1 MNNKA
6 LRVLEFNK
14 IIDMLRQY
22 AASEMGK
29 AIVDNLMPSTDINEI
44 TLNQKE
50 TSEAVSMIL
59 KKGSLGL
66 GGLAIRN

>member
-59 KKGSLGL
+59 KKGSLVL
-66 GGLAIRN
+66 GGLRPVE